1 MGKAKKERTCQMKIS
16 NWRKIIYGKLKGT
29 KMNHLECFFF
39 ERKVHQLVLKD
50 KIPCPHSSC
59 EKDPQVFQR
68 NGISPCIYPRTVS
81 IPLQLFL
88 SVLISLHLPWT
99 PGPPPAFLTQPG
111 TVVKQLLQASD
122 AVLSVLGSAWWE
134 QPCYGYCKIKSQCS
148 KIYDWCSP
156 PYTLWCIHVQYHLN
170 VISINSK
177 DIIPY
182 KLHSK
187 YLYTRD
193 NWWRCPFKP

>member
-1 MGKAKKERTCQMKIS
+1 MKIS

-29 KMNHLECFFF
+29 KMNHLECFFAKGKCTSSSW
-39 ERKVHQLVLKD
+39 RTKSPVNTVLVKRTHRFS
-50 KIPCPHSSC
+50 KEMAFP
-59 EKDPQVFQR
+59 
-68 NGISPCIYPRTVS
+68 PCIYPRTVS

-134 QPCYGYCKIKSQCS
+134 QPCYGHCKIKSQCS

-156 PYTLWCIHVQYHLN
+156 PYAHWCIHVQYHLN